1 MTTVGLTL
9 RSTVFWIGFALSIL
23 VYSLLS
29 PIQFLL
35 PEKINRKIVR
45 SWGVLNLWWLK
56 VTCNLTYQI
65 QGLENLP
72 KQAVVIMANHQSTFE
87 TLILPQLFGRVT
99 WVLKRELLFIPFFGW
114 GLIHTKPIAINRKDG
129 RSSVAQI
136 KQVGKEKL
144 AEGISIA
151 IFPEGTRIGA
161 TEHVPYKAGGG
172 ILATYAEVPVVPIAH
187 NAGFFWPRHS
197 FIKYPGVVTVSIG
210 PLIETQGLSAT
221 EVTKK
226 TQDWIE
232 AERQRLPRSR

>member
-1 MTTVGLTL
+1 MTTLGLTL
-9 RSTVFWIGFALSIL
+9 RSTVFWIGFALSIM

-35 PEKINRKIVR
+35 PETINRQIVR
-45 SWGVLNLWWLK
+45 SWGMFNLRWLK
-56 VTCNLTYQI
+56 LTCKLTYEI

-72 KQAVVIMANHQSTFE
+72 KEAVVIMANHQSTFE
-87 TLILPQLFGRVT
+87 TLILPQLFERVT

-114 GLIHTKPIAINRKDG
+114 GLVHTKPIAINRKDG

-144 AEGISIA
+144 TEGISIA

-172 ILATYAEVPVVPIAH
+172 ILATYAEVPVLPIAH

-210 PLIETQGLSAT
+210 QLIETKGLSAT
-221 EVTKK
+221 EVTQK

-232 AERQRLPRSR
+232 AERQRLPR

>member
-1 MTTVGLTL
+1 
-9 RSTVFWIGFALSIL
+9 
-23 VYSLLS
+23 
-29 PIQFLL
+29 
-35 PEKINRKIVR
+35 
-45 SWGVLNLWWLK
+45 
-56 VTCNLTYQI
+56 
-65 QGLENLP
+65 
-72 KQAVVIMANHQSTFE
+72 MANHQSTFE

-187 NAGFFWPRHS
+187 NAGFFLPRHS
-197 FIKYPGVVTVSIG
+197 FIKYPAWLRSVSS
-210 PLIETQGLSAT
+210 T
-221 EVTKK
+221 
-226 TQDWIE
+226 D
-232 AERQRLPRSR
+232 